1 MCVYCFQM
9 MTFNSEMWLRLSK
22 MSYEELSNHLFMLT
36 GEAPPPPKYR
46 WMLVWS
52 CIRAEIE
59 ENLPPNEENEVE
71 ENGNVKDENVW
82 CFRDY
87 QSETSNVVLR
97 VFRVGGFLFMDK
109 TTHKEM
115 GVMAE
120 CWEKK
125 ERMEEE
131 KYFKNWRWA
140 SVEAD
145 DVDGLNNVVQK
156 KGDEY
161 EVRMF

>member
-1 MCVYCFQM
+1 M

-22 MSYEELSNHLFMLT
+22 MSYKELSNHLFMLT

-52 CIRAEIE
+52 CVRAEIE
-59 ENLPPNEENEVE
+59 ENLPPNEEESDDE
-71 ENGNVKDENVW
+71 ENGNVKDEEDNA
-82 CFRDY
+82 CFKDY

-97 VFRVGGFLFMDK
+97 VFKVGGFLFMDK
-109 TTHKEM
+109 NTHKEM
-115 GVMAE
+115 EVMVE

-125 ERMEEE
+125 ERIEEE
-131 KYFKNWRWA
+131 NYFKTWRWA

-145 DVDGLNNVVQK
+145 DVDGLNNVIQK
-156 KGDEY
+156 KEDED